1 MERVYCL
8 YRVSTKGQ
16 VDEDDIPMQRKACH
30 VFAEKMGWT
39 ICKEFL
45 EKGVSGFKISANDRD
60 AIQDLRAAAEKKE
73 FDILL
78 VFMFDRLGRIPN
90 ETPFVLEWFVKSGI
104 QVWST
109 KEGQQTF
116 ENDCDYLLN
125 YIRFWQAGGE
135 SRKTSLRVKTRLGQ
149 LVEEGKFTGGAAAF
163 GYRFVKS
170 GTITKKGRELVAL
183 EIIPEEAAVVQY
195 IFQKTVNEG
204 YGTWRLCNLINEQGF
219 RTHNGARFQSNTINR
234 ILRNEVY
241 TGHYVRGGKRSEL
254 IEGLQIIS
262 EDMFAQAQKIL
273 EARNVVNARK
283 SNIAYTTRGAALLGG
298 NIYCAHCG
306 ARLHACTYSA
316 KRTLADGTEKVYH
329 QIKYVCPNR
338 ARRRG
343 PCDGLTE
350 YTSTRIDE
358 AVLAVVHDLL
368 DKIKGSVRTDAL
380 ERSYKEALRQKRADY
395 NRLLKEHEELGLIIQ
410 RLHNEIGLAMIGKSR
425 LSLEDINQSLVV
437 HREKIAQLERLIPE
451 TLKAVNAEQDTLKN
465 LDARYEQFLGFAEE
479 FDSATRERKKMI
491 ICDLLE
497 RIEIGKLYRIN
508 VLIKKPYLDLISDF

>member
-1 MERVYCL
+1 
-8 YRVSTKGQ
+8 
-16 VDEDDIPMQRKACH
+16 MQRKACH
-30 VFAEKMGWT
+30 VFAEKMGWS

-90 ETPFVLEWFVKSGI
+90 ETPFVLEWFVKNGI

-116 ENDCDYLLN
+116 ETDCDYLLN

-149 LVEEGKFTGGAAAF
+149 LVEEGKFTGGTAAF

-170 GTITKKGRELVAL
+170 GVITKKGRELVAL

-204 YGTWRLCNLINEQGF
+204 YGTWRLCNLINEQGYK
-219 RTHNGARFQSNTINR
+219 THNGAKFQSNTINR

-241 TGHYVRGGKRSEL
+241 TGHYVRGGKRSDL
-254 IEGLQIIS
+254 IENIQIIG
-262 EDMFAQAQKIL
+262 EDVFAQAQKIL

-283 SNIAYTTRGAALLGG
+283 SSIAYTTRGAALLGG
-298 NIYCAHCG
+298 NIFCAHCG
-306 ARLHACTYSA
+306 ARLHACTDSA
-316 KRTLADGTEKVYH
+316 KRTLADGTEKTYRR
-329 QIKYVCPNR
+329 IKYVCPNR
-338 ARRRG
+338 ARHRG
-343 PCDGLTE
+343 QCDGLTE

-358 AVLAVVHDLL
+358 AVLAVVHELL
-368 DKIKGSVRTDAL
+368 DKIRGSVRSDTL
-380 ERSYKEALRQKRADY
+380 ERSYKEALRQKKMEY
-395 NRLLKEHEELGLIIQ
+395 NRLLKKRAEESQIVE
-410 RLHNEIGLAMIGKSR
+410 RLHSEIGLAMIGKSR
-425 LSLEDINQSLVV
+425 LSLEDINQSLVI
-437 HREKIAQLERLIPE
+437 HRDVMAQLERLISE
-451 TLKAVNAEQDTLKN
+451 TLMDVNAEQDTLKN
-465 LDARYEQFLGFAEE
+465 LDFRYEQFLGFAQE
-479 FDSATRERKKMI
+479 FDSATRERQKMI

-497 RIEIGKLYRIN
+497 RIDIGKGYRVQVTISKTYRE
-508 VLIKKPYLDLISDF
+508 LIA